1 MFNFTKKHHN
11 TPGDGNDQAA
21 EISEKYHAAMKRIE
35 QLEDELIQSNK
46 NQTLMIENVKHCIAS
61 LFTVQDQLH
70 AVVMYLEHLNRH
82 ILELT
87 QENKV
92 FKSSGDEWLKRAI
105 KLEFDVLAAK
115 DALKKIENE
124 RDLAIK
130 MNEFLQA
137 KLISANR
144 KK

>member
-1 MFNFTKKHHN
+1 MFNFTKKHRN
-11 TPGDGNDQAA
+11 TPGDGNEQAA

-35 QLEDELIQSNK
+35 QLEDELIQNNK
-46 NQTLMIENVKHCIAS
+46 NQTLMIENVKNCIAS
-61 LFTVQDQLH
+61 LFTVQDQLQ
-70 AVVMYLEHLNRH
+70 AVVVYFEHLNKH
-82 ILELT
+82 IFELT

-92 FKSSGDEWLKRAI
+92 FKSSADEWLKRAI

-124 RDLAIK
+124 RDLAVK

-137 KLISANR
+137 KLISANH